1 MKIPGYTLHGDYYL
15 ADEVIPNKNW
25 KEALRMKEVITL
37 SNGKKVVAHT
47 LSKKELKAI
56 PLEERGNGS
65 KWYWTSTSY
74 GCNGAHAWGVSNV
87 GGFGSAGVTYSGDS
101 GGIRLGFH
109 KNEIKQFL
117 DIE

>member
-15 ADEVIPNKNW
+15 ADNVIPNKTW
-25 KEALRMKEVITL
+25 KEACEMKEEITL

-47 LSKKELKAI
+47 FSKEELEIISKKE
-56 PLEERGNGS
+56 RGM
-65 KWYWTSTSY
+65 KDCWYWTSTSNSDY
-74 GCNGAHAWGVSNV
+74 DNCAWCVINIGDFYDSYVSFSFSTGGA
-87 GGFGSAGVTYSGDS
+87 
-101 GGIRLGFH
+101 RLGFH